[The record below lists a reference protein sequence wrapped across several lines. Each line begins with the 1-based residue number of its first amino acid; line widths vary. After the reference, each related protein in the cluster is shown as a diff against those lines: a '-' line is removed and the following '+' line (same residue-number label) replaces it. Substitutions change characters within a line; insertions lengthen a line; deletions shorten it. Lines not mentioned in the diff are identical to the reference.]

1 MYTNNKTLKGAIKKM
16 TRNEASI
23 IKHLAEENYRK
34 DERLKRVY
42 AVIKQEYKDTFAAY
56 QYSEALRYKYQLDEL
71 QIIALKLGLIKRS
84 IHELKE

>member
-1 MYTNNKTLKGAIKKM
+1 M
-16 TRNEASI
+16 TRNEASVI
-23 IKHLAEENYRK
+23 QYLAEENYRK
-34 DERLKRVY
+34 DEKLKIVY
-42 AVIKQEYKDTFAAY
+42 AVIKQEYKDTFSAY

>member
-1 MYTNNKTLKGAIKKM
+1 MN
-16 TRNEASI
+16 RSEASVI
-23 IKHLAEENYRK
+23 QYLANENYRK

-42 AVIKQEYKDTFAAY
+42 SVIKQEYKDTFSAY
-56 QYSEALRYKYQLDEL
+56 QYTEAIRYKYQLDEL

>member
-1 MYTNNKTLKGAIKKM
+1 MYKNNKTLKGATKM

-23 IKHLAEENYRK
+23 IKHLAEEIYRK
-34 DERLKRVY
+34 DERLTRVKEI
-42 AVIKQEYKDTFAAY
+42 IKQEYDNTLSAY
-56 QYSEALRYKYQLDEL
+56 QYTEALRYKYQLDEL

>member
-1 MYTNNKTLKGAIKKM
+1 M
-16 TRNEASI
+16 TRNEASV
-23 IKHLAEENYRK
+23 IKYLAEENYRK